1 MKGHQNL
8 NDMEVYA
15 CTFEVVVNQ
24 ATMAI
29 KFPCTYT
36 VEIKS
41 MNNKLTMATTKN
53 KVSAVDSVA
62 VFNEAL
68 KFQTELLYN
77 PKTRQFIKKDVL
89 VLLNLISV
97 RKPDQQKLVGR
108 VVLDLSQSITSFVY
122 TQPQQYKLEY
132 CSVNASITFSVK
144 FMGKKQ
150 SSTLPENFDRD
161 SFSDFQSFVAGI
173 HK

>member
-1 MKGHQNL
+1 
-8 NDMEVYA
+8 MEVYA

-68 KFQTELLYN
+68 KF
-77 PKTRQFIKKDVL
+77 
-89 VLLNLISV
+89 
-97 RKPDQQKLVGR
+97 
-108 VVLDLSQSITSFVY
+108 
-122 TQPQQYKLEY
+122 
-132 CSVNASITFSVK
+132 
-144 FMGKKQ
+144 
-150 SSTLPENFDRD
+150 
-161 SFSDFQSFVAGI
+161 
-173 HK
+173 

>member
-1 MKGHQNL
+1 
-8 NDMEVYA
+8 MEVYA

-62 VFNEAL
+62 VFN
-68 KFQTELLYN
+68 
-77 PKTRQFIKKDVL
+77 
-89 VLLNLISV
+89 
-97 RKPDQQKLVGR
+97 
-108 VVLDLSQSITSFVY
+108 
-122 TQPQQYKLEY
+122 
-132 CSVNASITFSVK
+132 
-144 FMGKKQ
+144 
-150 SSTLPENFDRD
+150 
-161 SFSDFQSFVAGI
+161 
-173 HK
+173 

>member
-1 MKGHQNL
+1 M
-8 NDMEVYA
+8 
-15 CTFEVVVNQ
+15 
-24 ATMAI
+24 
-29 KFPCTYT
+29 
-36 VEIKS
+36 
-41 MNNKLTMATTKN
+41 
-53 KVSAVDSVA
+53 
-62 VFNEAL
+62 
-68 KFQTELLYN
+68 
-77 PKTRQFIKKDVL
+77 
-89 VLLNLISV
+89 

-108 VVLDLSQSITSFVY
+108 VVLDLSQSITSSVY